1 MISQVISHYRILD
14 RLAESSTGEV
24 YLAEDTRLGRNVAL
38 RLLPASYQYDAN
50 RNARLIRDASAAAAL
65 RSPHTALIYDIGEHE
80 GAVFIVSEYIKGEL
94 LSARIER
101 GPLAPREAI
110 EIAAH
115 VADALEEAHNRDI
128 VHGDLKSSNII
139 INERGL
145 LKVLDFGL
153 GEATGRNRE
162 YSDDDRTDK
171 LGQETAVN
179 FLSEEVSYMSPE
191 QALGQP
197 IDSRSDI
204 FSLGVVIYEM
214 VNARLPFKG
223 ESPVEIIDKI
233 VHSPV
238 ERLGRINY
246 SAPLELERII
256 RKCLEKK
263 PDSRYQSAREL
274 LIDLKTLKRDTDS
287 GAMRNARRRTTS
299 QMKTGSGSRRKKA
312 ITSLAVLP
320 MINASDD
327 ADTEYLSDGITE
339 SLINSLS
346 QLPKLRVMARSTV
359 FRYKNKNLSPQEIG
373 AALNVEA
380 VLAGRTMLR
389 GDRLIISVELVDAG
403 DGSRLWGQQ
412 YNRKLADIF
421 AIQEE
426 ISREITDGLR
436 LKLTGE
442 EKKRLA
448 KRFTEN
454 TEAYQLYLKG
464 RYFWN
469 RRTEE
474 GLRKGIEHFKQAIE
488 ADQLYA
494 LAYSGLADCY
504 NMMCWWNIVP
514 VKEGYPKAK
523 AAAQRALELDD
534 ALSEAHAS
542 MGGVS
547 ETAWNWKTAEREYK
561 RAIELNPNYAS
572 ARQWYAEFLAHIGS
586 FDDALAE
593 MRIAESLDPLSNIIN
608 TEVGWIM
615 HMAGDYD
622 LAIEQYRAAVEL
634 DPEFAPAHWRLG
646 EAYLRKNLFDEAI
659 AEIERAM
666 EMSGNS
672 LQMLARLGYGY
683 ALAGKKY
690 ESLGVLNQLNEAAK
704 QRYVSPYDVAIIYAG
719 LGEKDLAF
727 TWLERAYED
736 RTTWLAFLKVEPAFD
751 NLRADP
757 RFRDLLGRV
766 GLPL

>member
-1 MISQVISHYRILD
+1 LISQVISHYRILG
-14 RLAESSTGEV
+14 RLDDSSMGEV

-38 RLLPASYQYDAN
+38 RLFPASYHYDAN

-80 GAVFIVSEYIKGEL
+80 GAVYIVGEYIEGEL

-101 GPLAPREAI
+101 GVIAPREAI
-110 EIAAH
+110 DIAAQ
-115 VADALEEAHNRDI
+115 VADALDEAHNRDI
-128 VHGDLKSSNII
+128 VHGDIKSANII

-145 LKVLDFGL
+145 AKVCDFGL

-162 YSDDDRTDK
+162 YRDDDRTDK
-171 LGQETAVN
+171 LGQETALD
-179 FLSEEVSYMSPE
+179 FMSADVSYMSPE
-191 QALGQP
+191 QALGQA
-197 IDSRSDI
+197 IDLRSDI
-204 FSLGVVIYEM
+204 FSLGVVMYEM
-214 VNARLPFKG
+214 VNGRLPFEG
-223 ESPVEIIDKI
+223 ETPVEIIDRI
-233 VHSPV
+233 VHQPV

-246 SAPLELERII
+246 STPLELERII
-256 RKCLEKK
+256 RKCLEKS
-263 PDSRYQSAREL
+263 PDSRYQSARDL
-274 LIDLKTLKRDTDS
+274 LIDLKNLKRDTDS
-287 GAMRNARRRTTS
+287 GAMRNARRRTTGR
-299 QMKTGSGSRRKKA
+299 MKAAARSRRRKA

-327 ADTEYLSDGITE
+327 AGTEYLSDGITE
-339 SLINSLS
+339 TLINSLS

-373 AALNVEA
+373 AALKVEA
-380 VLAGRTMLR
+380 VLAGRSTLR
-389 GDRLIISVELVDAG
+389 DGRLIISVELVDMH

-412 YNRKLADIF
+412 YNRKLSDIF

-426 ISREITDGLR
+426 ISREITDSLR

-454 TEAYQLYLKG
+454 TEAYQHYLKG

-474 GLRKGIEHFKQAIE
+474 GLLKGIEHFKQAIE
-488 ADQLYA
+488 ADTLYA
-494 LAYSGLADCY
+494 MAYSGLADCY
-504 NMMCWWNIVP
+504 NMMCWWNITP
-514 VKEGYPKAK
+514 VKEGYPKAR
-523 AAAQRALELDD
+523 AAAERALDLDD
-534 ALSEAHAS
+534 ALAEAHAS
-542 MGGVS
+542 MGGVM

-572 ARQWYAEFLAHIGS
+572 ARQWYAEYLAHIGN

-622 LAIEQYRAAVEL
+622 RAIEQYRAAIEL
-634 DPEFAPAHWRLG
+634 DPEFAAAHWRLG
-646 EAYLRKNLFDEAI
+646 EAYLRKHLFDEAI
-659 AEIERAM
+659 LEIERAM
-666 EMSGNS
+666 ELSGNS

-683 ALAGKKY
+683 ALAGRKY
-690 ESLGVLNQLNEAAK
+690 ESLGVLSQLNEASK
-704 QRYVSPYDVAIIYAG
+704 QRYVSPYDVAVIYAG
-719 LGEKDLAF
+719 LGEKDLTF

-751 NLRADP
+751 SLRQDA

-766 GLPL
+766 GLPV